1 MTRPRPPLPRPLLC
15 LGFLVLTLAVSP
27 GLRAGHE
34 PAPAGAAAHPPEK
47 THGASSPAPES
58 PTPAQSPPHAESP
71 AAHAPAEAPA
81 HPAPA
86 HPAPSHAA
94 EPKHADHVSA
104 PETTPALGEDEIRGM
119 LNLGGNMTDRGDYD
133 AAEIAFRQIMKSP
146 GVPVNDTKSA
156 LLGLARMHRKKGELT
171 KAAAIYE
178 KFLKEFPGDDRTPD
192 ALLDLGRTLRA
203 LGVYEMA
210 ISRFYN
216 VINSTL
222 KLPADGFEHYQLLA
236 KTAQFEIAETHFQA
250 GRFEEAGK
258 FFARLRLLDLA
269 PADRARAHFKAAYA
283 QHLQGDH
290 EASVST
296 LRTFIEQSPDDENVP
311 EGRYLLA
318 VGLRAL
324 NRRQEAFLAT
334 IELLRT
340 EKSRVA
346 TDPKRWAYWQRRT
359 GNQLANDFYENGDTL
374 NAHAIYAGLVDLSTE
389 PIWRLPILYQIALCH
404 ERLGNVER
412 ARATYQNIVE
422 VAGPAPTA
430 DTAELAHMAS
440 WRLSHLAW
448 QEQTGRQISAIF
460 ENTTGRSPTP
470 ALPPATKTSAIP

>member
-1 MTRPRPPLPRPLLC
+1 M
-15 LGFLVLTLAVSP
+15 LALAASP
-27 GLRAGHE
+27 GLQASPGPAAAGEEVHTAA
-34 PAPAGAAAHPPEK
+34 APAHAD
-47 THGASSPAPES
+47 THAPSPSTPES
-58 PTPAQSPPHAESP
+58 PTPAEPPPHAESP
-71 AAHAPAEAPA
+71 AAHSPAEAPA

-86 HPAPSHAA
+86 HPAASHAA
-94 EPKHADHVSA
+94 APQHADHASSS
-104 PETTPALGEDEIRGM
+104 ETTPALSEDEIRGM

-146 GVPVNDTKSA
+146 GVPANDMKSA

-178 KFLKEFPGDDRTPD
+178 KYLKEYPGDDRTPD

-222 KLPADGFEHYQLLA
+222 KLPSDGFEHYQLLA

-290 EASVST
+290 EASVAT

-311 EGRYLLA
+311 EARYLLA

-374 NAHAIYAGLVDLSTE
+374 NAHSIYAGLVDLSTE

-422 VAGPAPTA
+422 VAGPAPAA
-430 DTAELAHMAS
+430 DTAELAHMAA

-460 ENTTGRSPTP
+460 ENSTGRSPEP
-470 ALPPATKTSAIP
+470 ALPPAAKTSAIP